1 MAHEEGDK
9 QIASV
14 PGAEGNPPGDS
25 LGTPPAAIEPPA
37 LPTYRRDDRFIRKSP
52 RHGLPRN
59 PPKKKRILPPTPA
72 EEEQA
77 ARMAAAGATK
87 KMIGDRL
94 RMTWEQVNAIL
105 STPHVQEF
113 MAQCREAT
121 RAITLAG
128 IQQTQTKAM
137 GWLEKTVDDADHRAF
152 DAVSRGVF
160 SLEKTAASASGET
173 RPNVQVAVV
182 NQQTESEEI
191 KALIRALAV
200 QSE

>member
-1 MAHEEGDK
+1 MA
-9 QIASV
+9 S
-14 PGAEGNPPGDS
+14 AEPVNPPEG

-37 LPTYRRDDRFIRKSP
+37 LPTYRRGDRFVRKSLGHSVTKST
-52 RHGLPRN
+52 R
-59 PPKKKRILPPTPA
+59 KKRTLPPTPA

-87 KMIGDRL
+87 KMIGERL
-94 RMTWEQVNAIL
+94 RMTWEMVNAIL

-113 MAQCREAT
+113 MVQCREAT

-137 GWLEKTVDDADHRAF
+137 GWLEETVDNKDARSF

-191 KALIRALAV
+191 KALIRVLAV

>member
-1 MAHEEGDK
+1 MAPLEGDK
-9 QIASV
+9 PIASV
-14 PGAEGNPPGDS
+14 TGAEGNPPEGS
-25 LGTPPAAIEPPA
+25 QAPPGAIEPPA
-37 LPTYRRDDRFIRKSP
+37 LLTYRRGDRFIRKSP
-52 RHGLPRN
+52 RHGLPRT
-59 PPKKKRILPPTPA
+59 PPKKRTLPPTPA

-182 NQQTESEEI
+182 NQQTESDEI
-191 KALIRALAV
+191 KALIRALAI